1 MITMPH
7 TMPPSIDTL
16 AALAEYDAATVQNAR
31 ALLDGYVD
39 AQIDYTGPDLTE
51 MLPNPDGSG
60 KPVVGIAVTSTW
72 TPLHEPEAERQ
83 LMDRIDY
90 MDSIASC
97 DLPVI
102 VALQDVDIPARRGA
116 IIGDGMAYMMRALGA
131 VGAVVDGN
139 ARDLPGIQRANFALW
154 ATGKVPGHG
163 PFNLI
168 EHGVPITVADMVIH
182 PGDILVCD
190 GDGVTR
196 VPPNLA
202 LDVLAKCAEVREKEG
217 SSHRLFGNPS
227 FSMEDWEAYKRNLN

>member
-1 MITMPH
+1 MPH
-7 TMPPSIDTL
+7 TMTPSIDTL

-39 AQIDYTGPDLTE
+39 AQIDYTGPDLRE

-60 KPVVGIAVTSTW
+60 NPVVGIALTSTW
-72 TPLHEPEAERQ
+72 TPLHEPAEERQ

-90 MDSIASC
+90 MDSIAGC
-97 DLPVI
+97 QLPVV
-102 VALQDVDIPARRGA
+102 VALQDIDIPARRGA

-131 VGAVVDGN
+131 VCAVVDGN
-139 ARDLPGIQRANFALW
+139 ARDLPGIRRANFALW

-168 EHGVPITVADMVIH
+168 EHGVPISVADMVVH

-196 VPPNLA
+196 VPPGVA
-202 LDVLAKCAEVREKEG
+202 LDVLAKCAEVREKE
-217 SSHRLFGNPS
+217 SKTHVIFGQPD
-227 FSMEDWEAYKRNLN
+227 FSMHDWETYKSSLS